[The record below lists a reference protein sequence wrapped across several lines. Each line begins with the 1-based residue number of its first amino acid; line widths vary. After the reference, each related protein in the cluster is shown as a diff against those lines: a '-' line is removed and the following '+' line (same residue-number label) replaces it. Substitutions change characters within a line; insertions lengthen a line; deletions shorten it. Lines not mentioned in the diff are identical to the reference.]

1 MLTADQITAL
11 GDKTQRITDPIVEF
25 LIQDITR
32 RVRQAGQLTST
43 ASYQIWRLQNL
54 GMSQQQVQEEIRKR
68 LNLSLE
74 QVEQLLTQ
82 SAEVGYN
89 FDLKNLPHVDAV
101 SFAENTAIQE
111 IVSTGVK
118 MAQDD
123 LSNMVQ
129 TLGFVTQNGKAEPLT
144 EAYRQVCDFAFQK
157 VATGAQDY
165 NSAIRQAVKGL
176 AERGIVS
183 IDYESGRSISME
195 AAVRRNVMSAL
206 GTMQAEISQRN
217 HDDLGCDGWEISA
230 HMASAP
236 DHEPIQGKQFSDEAY
251 TRLNNALVRR
261 IGTLN
266 CGHAAFPIILGI
278 NEPQY
283 SPEEL
288 EQFRK
293 ANKDGIEY
301 EGRHY
306 TMYEATQHQRKLE
319 RAIRNRKRR
328 ILIDEALGDKEQLA
342 VDQTRLVILNGEY
355 ARFTKAARL
364 RSQRERASVAGFGT
378 KEARDAKKAYAQR
391 VAEVGEAA
399 ASQNWY
405 TIPVAGGQTET
416 KYRMIRRSSEY
427 ADDKNRIIDDNVR
440 DTNPAFKKGPEY
452 QQNCQRCVAAYEMR
466 RRGYD
471 VIAKPAVVDEKGELS
486 AKDPLYRLWP
496 NIFKNARFS
505 HCRGSDGGKAEILR
519 RMSFWGDGAVA
530 EVCIQRDASHAH
542 VFIAQNV
549 GGKIRFIDPQTGS
562 IDCSESFTKAQ
573 NGATIIARIDNLE
586 ATELVEKC
594 IKNRGGK
601 K

>member
-11 GDKTQRITDPIVEF
+11 GDKAQRITDPIVEF
-25 LIQDITR
+25 LIQDIAR

-68 LNLSLE
+68 LNVSLE

-89 FDLKNLPHVDAV
+89 FDLKNLPHAGAV
-101 SFAENTAIQE
+101 PFAENAAVQQ
-111 IVSTGVK
+111 IVSAGVK

-129 TLGFVTQNGKAEPLT
+129 TLGFVTQNGKAETLT
-144 EAYRQVCDFAFQK
+144 EAYRQVCDFVFQK
-157 VATGAQDY
+157 VVTGAQDY
-165 NSAIRQAVKGL
+165 NSAIRQATKGL

-183 IDYESGRSISME
+183 IDYESGRSVSVE

-206 GTMQAEISQRN
+206 GLMQEQITQQN
-217 HDDLGCDGWEISA
+217 HDTLGCDGWEISA

-236 DHEPIQGKQFSDEAY
+236 DHEPIQGKQYSDEAY
-251 TRLNNALVRR
+251 TRLNNSLIRR

-266 CGHAAFPIILGI
+266 CGHAAFPIILGV
-278 NEPQY
+278 NSPQY

-293 ANKDGIEY
+293 TNKDGIDY

-306 TMYEATQHQRKLE
+306 TMYEATQRQRKLE
-319 RAIRNRKRR
+319 RAIRHRKRR
-328 ILIDEALGDKEQLA
+328 ILIDEQLGDKEQLA
-342 VDQTRLVILNGEY
+342 VDQTRLVVLNGEY
-355 ARFTKAARL
+355 ARFTKAAGL
-364 RSQRERASVAGFGT
+364 RSQRERASVPGFGV
-378 KEARDAKKAYAQR
+378 KEAGDAKKTYAQR

-427 ADDKNRIIDDNVR
+427 SDDKNRIIDDNVR
-440 DTNPAFKKGPEY
+440 STNPAFKKGPEY

-471 VIAKPAVVDEKGELS
+471 VVARPAVLDYNGKLS
-486 AKDPLYRLWP
+486 PKDPLYKKWKSV
-496 NIFKNARFS
+496 FAGAKFEF
-505 HCRGSDGGKAEILR
+505 HTGFDGGKTSIVAQMEN
-519 RMSFWGDGAVA
+519 WGDGAVA
-530 EVCIQRDASHAH
+530 EVRVAWKTSEAH
-542 VFIAQNV
+542 VFIAERVNGRV
-549 GGKIRFIDPQTGS
+549 RFIDPQTGNLNCE
-562 IDCSESFTKAQ
+562 DYFTKAQ
-573 NGATIIARIDNLE
+573 MGATMIARIDNLE
-586 ATELVEKC
+586 PSELIEKC

-601 K
+601 